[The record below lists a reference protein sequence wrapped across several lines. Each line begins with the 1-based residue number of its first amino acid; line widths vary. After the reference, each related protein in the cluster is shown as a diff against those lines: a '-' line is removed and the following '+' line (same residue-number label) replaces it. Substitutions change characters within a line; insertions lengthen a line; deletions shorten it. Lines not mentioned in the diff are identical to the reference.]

1 MGDWDKGYK
10 QKLTELR
17 LLPLS
22 YNFELHDLLLLVSML
37 KGSYNIKLPIKTNTI
52 PKDDL
57 LSTRQKDLTSITKTR
72 ARKADKNFWKRTSQ
86 LLNIVQKKVIS
97 TSNKLTKHT

>member
-57 LSTRQKDLTSITKTR
+57 LSTRQKDITSITKLEQER
-72 ARKADKNFWKRTSQ
+72 P
-86 LLNIVQKKVIS
+86 
-97 TSNKLTKHT
+97 TKTFGKEPVNY